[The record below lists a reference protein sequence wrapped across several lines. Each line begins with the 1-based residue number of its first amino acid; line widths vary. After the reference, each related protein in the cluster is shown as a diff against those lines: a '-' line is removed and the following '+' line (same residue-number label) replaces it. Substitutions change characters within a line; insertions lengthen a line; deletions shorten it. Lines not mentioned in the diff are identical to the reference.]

1 MPVTWVACRMVPS
14 TPARMLYRCF
24 QCWLVCP
31 ALAAA
36 TASWTSRERRNSWR
50 PVRDVVHRV
59 LAGHSRQ
66 VAAANLT
73 TIACLFSCWT
83 HGHHTVLVA
92 PCGQVTCWWSQS
104 MVNASAV
111 YPPERACGG
120 LPDSSGPSRVMPRA
134 RAPSSR
140 SAEV

>member
-24 QCWLVCP
+24 QCWLDCP

-36 TASWTSRERRNSWR
+36 TASWISRGRRNSCR
-50 PVRDVVHRV
+50 PVRDVVHRA
-59 LAGHSRQ
+59 LAGQARQ
-66 VAAANLT
+66 AAVANRT

-83 HGHHTVLVA
+83 HGHHTMLVT
-92 PCGQVTCWWSQS
+92 PCGQVTCWRSQS

-120 LPDSSGPSRVMPRA
+120 PAGSRRPTRGGG
-134 RAPSSR
+134 RGGGGR
-140 SAEV
+140 RG